1 MSIDETECYN
11 EEHCEVIYGI
21 SRINQYLGAHQNI
34 NDEDI
39 EKHYDICTKFFH
51 SLNQANHRKSRY
63 HMCNLNINQFQAY
76 RVN

>member
-1 MSIDETECYN
+1 MSIDETKCYN

-51 SLNQANHRKSRY
+51 S
-63 HMCNLNINQFQAY
+63 
-76 RVN
+76 